1 MGRLCVCSRSG
12 KLLALLKPCVWAR
25 AQFHTLTPAQCEER
39 LPSCSS
45 DSVKPEDHPSH
56 LCVCL
61 PFFPPLSPVSTPAQ
75 RSRQSRGAVVS
86 RLSTDGEAGAAQ
98 GHLQQIL

>member
-45 DSVKPEDHPSH
+45 DSVKPEDQPSH

-61 PFFPPLSPVSTPAQ
+61 PFFPPL
-75 RSRQSRGAVVS
+75 
-86 RLSTDGEAGAAQ
+86 
-98 GHLQQIL
+98 ILP